1 MDLSDVEPKTPLTSG
16 YHGRDSLSDSDLA
29 AHLDVAS
36 LRQKVLT
43 LEILLS
49 SKDQIILKL
58 ENLVEDLK
66 SRVDKIER
74 EILKSSS
81 TQCVQQPC
89 FNNTSWVTVA
99 SRALAQVEG
108 KKLDRPAHQIEIN
121 FRRNVLVFVA
131 PMSNKKTKEA
141 QDSDDKGF
149 IEKTFR
155 AIKADCI

>member
-1 MDLSDVEPKTPLTSG
+1 MDLSDVEPKTPLTSS
-16 YHGRDSLSDSDLA
+16 YHGT

-66 SRVDKIER
+66 SRVDKIES

-108 KKLDRPAHQIEIN
+108 KKLDRPAQQIEVLN
-121 FRRNVLVFVA
+121 SVVYEQKERERRKRNVLVFGA
-131 PMSNKKTKEA
+131 
-141 QDSDDKGF
+141 
-149 IEKTFR
+149 
-155 AIKADCI
+155 